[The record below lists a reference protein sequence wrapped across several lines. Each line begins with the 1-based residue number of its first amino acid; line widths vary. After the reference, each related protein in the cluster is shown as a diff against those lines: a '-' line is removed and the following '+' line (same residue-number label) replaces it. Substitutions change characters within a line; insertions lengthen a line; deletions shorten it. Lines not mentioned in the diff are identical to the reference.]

1 MCGCIVAEICGLVG
15 ISILCV
21 MTLWALASEFVFCN
35 FCWVKREANNVAHT
49 LAKFVLPQNLHV
61 FLFP

>member
-1 MCGCIVAEICGLVG
+1 VWMHCCRNLWTGWNNYT
-15 ISILCV
+15 LCND
-21 MTLWALASEFVFCN
+21 TLALASEFVFCN

-49 LAKFVLPQNLHV
+49 LAKFVPPQNLPV